1 MEGRCELSMVED
13 ALIIGIFASG
23 IRMSIP
29 ILFASLGENI
39 AERSGVLNLGV
50 EGMMLIGAFSGFIG
64 TYFTGNILFRFLMA
78 VVGAGAMAALMAF
91 LSVSIRTNQL
101 AAGLAVWLLGVGLAA
116 LLYRLTF
123 GVVTIAPR
131 IQPLGV
137 VDIPFLSQIP
147 VAGPIFFNHDPM
159 IYLAL
164 LMIPLTHIFL
174 FKTNLGLK
182 IRTVGEN
189 PKQADTLGVNVYRI
203 RYLAVIIGGAFAGL
217 GGAYLSLV
225 ITGSF
230 SENITGGQGWIAL
243 AVVIFGRWRPYWIF
257 VGALIFGMVNAFQLG
272 MQATGS
278 TIPFQFLLMLPYLL
292 PIAILAATYKRSVAP
307 AALGS
312 PYTRGER

>member
-1 MEGRCELSMVED
+1 MIEN

-29 ILFASLGENI
+29 ILFAALGENI

-50 EGMMLIGAFSGFIG
+50 EGIMLIGAFSGFIG
-64 TYFTGNILFRFLMA
+64 TYITGNIFFGLVMA
-78 VVGAGAMAALMAF
+78 IGGGAVMAALMAL
-91 LSVSIRTNQL
+91 LSVTIRTNQL
-101 AAGLAVWLLGVGLAA
+101 AAGLAVWLLGAGLAA
-116 LLYRLTF
+116 LLYRLAF
-123 GVVTIAPR
+123 GVVTIAPK
-131 IQPLGV
+131 IQTLNP
-137 VDIPFLSQIP
+137 VDIPMLSQLP
-147 VAGPIFFNHDPM
+147 VVGPIFFNHDPL

-164 LMIPLTHIFL
+164 LMIPVTHIFL

-189 PKQADTLGVNVYRI
+189 PKQADTLGVNVYKI

-243 AVVIFGRWRPYWIF
+243 AVVIFGRWRPFWI
-257 VGALIFGMVNAFQLG
+257 VAGALIFGLVNAFQLG
-272 MQATGS
+272 LQATGT

-292 PIAILAATYKRSVAP
+292 PIGILAATYKRSVAP
-307 AALGS
+307 AALAL
-312 PYTRGER
+312 PYSRGER